1 MHGVAVVGLGKIEHN
16 ATLAPVEERKKRDAH
31 SAERACLVACWWLDL
46 DHLRTQLCQDHAAC
60 RTHDHVGH
68 FDHPHAFKRHSGFG
82 HGALPLQV
90 SRETLSFASYTKDI
104 ISRRDHSWFGNGY
117 LLFGRRQSPGKRY
130 ETLIADRVGQR
141 A

>member
-16 ATLAPVEERKKRDAH
+16 AALAAVEEWKKRDAH

-46 DHLRTQLCQDHAAC
+46 DHLRTQLRQDHAAC

-82 HGALPLQV
+82 HGALPLLV
-90 SRETLSFASYTKDI
+90 SRDLIIRQLPKRYNISKRSFI
-104 ISRRDHSWFGNGY
+104 VRERISALRAWAV
-117 LLFGRRQSPGKRY
+117 PGKMC
-130 ETLIADRVGQR
+130 D
-141 A
+141 